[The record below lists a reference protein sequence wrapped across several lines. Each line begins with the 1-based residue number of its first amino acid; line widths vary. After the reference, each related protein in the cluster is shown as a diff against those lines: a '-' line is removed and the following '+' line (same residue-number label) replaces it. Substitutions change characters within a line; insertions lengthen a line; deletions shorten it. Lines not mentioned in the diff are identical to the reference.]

1 MDFRFG
7 GSDEINL
14 SVFICVHLW
23 AISPSSLTPMS
34 QMTAD
39 SAGGMA
45 IFTAKTPRKDQ
56 DTKELRGF

>member
-1 MDFRFG
+1 LTNKIIGAAFEVAGCLGHGFL
-7 GSDEINL
+7 EAVNQK
-14 SVFICVHLW
+14 
-23 AISPSSLTPMS
+23 SLTPMS